1 MTDING
7 RKADHEIEPVFLE
20 RWSPRAFTGE
30 AISEADLFRF
40 FEAARWA
47 PSTYNSQPWRFCYA
61 RRETPPFARFLGVLA
76 ETNQS
81 WAKNAA
87 ALVFVVSKKNFTPPG
102 QSAPI
107 DSYSHS
113 FDTGAAWACLAFQ
126 ALKMGWATHG
136 MGGFDH
142 ARAQTE
148 LNLPADHR
156 VEMVMAI
163 GRKGDKAVLPEALQ
177 AREQPNGRNPIT
189 QLIFEG
195 GFPQGSTAS

>member
-1 MTDING
+1 MTELNG
-7 RKADHEIEPVFLE
+7 RTADHEIEPVFLE

-30 AISEADLFRF
+30 DISEADLFRL

-61 RRETPPFARFLGVLA
+61 RRGTPDFAKFLGLLI
-76 ETNQS
+76 ESNQS

-87 ALVFVVSKKNFTPPG
+87 ALVFVVSKTSFTPPG

-107 DSYSHS
+107 ESYSHS

-126 ALKMGWATHG
+126 GLKMGWATHG
-136 MGGFDH
+136 MGGLDH
-142 ARAQTE
+142 VRAPAE
-148 LNLPADHR
+148 LNLPPDHR
-156 VEMVMAI
+156 IEMALAI
-163 GRKGDKAVLPEALQ
+163 GRKGDKSVLSEALQ
-177 AREQPNGRNPIT
+177 AREKPSPRFPLA

-195 GFPQGSTAS
+195 GFPKA

>member
-1 MTDING
+1 MTELNG
-7 RKADHEIEPVFLE
+7 RKADHEIEPAFLQ
-20 RWSPRAFTGE
+20 RWSPRAFTADE
-30 AISEADLFRF
+30 ISEADLFRL

-61 RRETPPFARFLGVLA
+61 RRDTPAFAPFLGLLIEA
-76 ETNQS
+76 NQS

-87 ALVFVVSKKNFTPPG
+87 ALVFIVSKKNFTPPG
-102 QSAPI
+102 KSEPI

-126 ALKMGWATHG
+126 ALQMGWATHG

-142 ARAQTE
+142 ARAPAE
-148 LNLPADHR
+148 LNLPPDHR
-156 VEMVMAI
+156 VEMALAI
-163 GRKGDKAVLPEALQ
+163 GRKGDKASLPEALQ
-177 AREQPNGRNPIT
+177 ARELPSGRFPIT

-195 GFPQGSTAS
+195 GFPKS

>member
-1 MTDING
+1 MTELNG
-7 RKADHEIEPVFLE
+7 RKADHDIEPLFLQ

-30 AISEADLFRF
+30 EISEADLFRL

-61 RRETPPFARFLGVLA
+61 RRGTPAFAAFLGLLIEA
-76 ETNQS
+76 NQS

-87 ALVFVVSKKNFTPPG
+87 ALVFIVSKKNFIPPG

-113 FDTGAAWACLAFQ
+113 FDAGAAWACLAFQ
-126 ALKMGWATHG
+126 ALQMGWSTHG

-142 ARAQTE
+142 NRAPAE
-148 LNLPADHR
+148 LNLPPDHR
-156 VEMVMAI
+156 VEMALAI
-163 GRKGDKAVLPEALQ
+163 GKKGDKGILPEALQ
-177 AREQPNGRNPIT
+177 KRELPSGRDPIA
-189 QLIFEG
+189 QVIFEG
-195 GFPQGSTAS
+195 GFPKV

>member
-1 MTDING
+1 MTELNG
-7 RKADHEIEPVFLE
+7 RKADHDIEPVFLQ

-30 AISEADLFRF
+30 EISEEDLLRL

-61 RRETPPFARFLGVLA
+61 RRSAPAFATLLGLLI
-76 ETNQS
+76 ESNQS

-102 QSAPI
+102 QSAQI

-113 FDTGAAWACLAFQ
+113 FDTGAAWAYLALQ
-126 ALKMGWATHG
+126 ALQMGWATHG

-142 ARAQTE
+142 NRAPAE
-148 LNLPADHR
+148 LNLPPDHR
-156 VEMVMAI
+156 VEMALAI
-163 GRKGDKAVLPEALQ
+163 GKKGDKAILSEALQ
-177 AREQPNGRNPIT
+177 ARELPSGRNPIT

-195 GFPQGSTAS
+195 GFPKG

>member
-1 MTDING
+1 MTEANG
-7 RKADHEIEPVFLE
+7 RKADHEIDPIFLE

-30 AISEADLFRF
+30 PIPEADLFRL

-61 RRETPPFARFLGVLA
+61 RRETPAFERFLGLLS
-76 ETNQS
+76 ETNHG

-87 ALVFVVSKKNFTPPG
+87 ALIVVVSKTRFTPPG
-102 QSAPI
+102 QQAPI

-113 FDTGAAWACLAFQ
+113 FDSGAAWASLAFQ
-126 ALKMGWATHG
+126 ALKLGWATHG

-142 ARAQTE
+142 GRAVSE
-148 LNLPADHR
+148 LNIPEGHR
-156 VEMVMAI
+156 VEMILTI
-163 GRKGDKAVLPEALQ
+163 GRKADKSVLPEALQ
-177 AREQPNGRNPIT
+177 AREKPSARNPIT

-195 GFPQGSTAS
+195 GFPRT

>member
-1 MTDING
+1 MTEANG
-7 RKADHEIEPVFLE
+7 RKADHEIEPIFLE

-30 AISEADLFRF
+30 PISEAELFRL

-61 RRETPPFARFLGVLA
+61 RRETPAFAKFLDLLIA
-76 ETNQS
+76 ANQS

-87 ALVFVVSKKNFTPPG
+87 ALVFVVSAKSFTPPG
-102 QSAPI
+102 QQAPI

-126 ALKMGWATHG
+126 ALQIGWATHG

-142 ARAQTE
+142 ARAPAE
-148 LNLPADHR
+148 LNLPEGHR
-156 VEMVMAI
+156 VEMALAI
-163 GRKGDKAVLPEALQ
+163 GKKGDKSVLPEALQ
-177 AREQPNGRNPIT
+177 ARELPNTRKPIT
-189 QLIFEG
+189 DFIVEG
-195 GFPQGSTAS
+195 GFPPR